1 MPGVSVIGIPE
12 LKDAYR
18 RLGAGKFWASVLGTL
33 AFLGI
38 FIWSVLAAE
47 WPAQC
52 DHGGRKIWPLVNQLR
67 CSPELLSGGPV
78 ELILFIT
85 LWTLPALFIATLVY
99 RFVKKRRQSGK

>member
-1 MPGVSVIGIPE
+1 MLGVSVIGIPQ

-47 WPAQC
+47 WPVQC
-52 DHGGRKIWPLVNQLR
+52 ENGGRKIWALVNQLR
-67 CSPELLSGGPV
+67 CSPELLSGGPT
-78 ELILFIT
+78 EWILFIT
-85 LWTLPALFIATLVY
+85 LWTLPAVFIATLVY
-99 RFVKKRRQSGK
+99 RYVKQHRQPGK